1 MGPGIYRRRIR
12 IATAPGLAR
21 ADLEDDLHR
30 VGAIIRHDGARIT
43 AVEPVMIRVPWS
55 LCPQAGQRLHRLVGM
70 ALSPDPL
77 AAYRHT
83 PGPEQCT
90 HVFDM
95 AALAATHAA
104 RGTIGRD
111 YLAEV
116 PVTTP
121 GAAQAAKLYRD
132 GDMVLGW
139 TAEGTALVA
148 PDSFA
153 GRDLRRLL
161 AWAETALDADALEA
175 VMVLRRAMLISSSR
189 HVDVDAFAHAL
200 ESGYPLG
207 GCFVFQPDTAPLA
220 SRNRGTR
227 RDFSPDASPM
237 LADLDD
243 RAAE

>member
-12 IATAPGLAR
+12 ITTEPGLAR

-30 VGAIIRHDGARIT
+30 VGAVVRHDGRRVT
-43 AVEPVMIRVPWS
+43 AVEPLAIRVPWS
-55 LCPQAGQRLHRLVGM
+55 LCPEAGRRLQRLVGM
-70 ALSPDPL
+70 PLSTHPL
-77 AAYRHT
+77 AAQRHT

-90 HVFDM
+90 HMFDM
-95 AALAATHAA
+95 AALAVTHAA
-104 RGTIGRD
+104 RGTASRD

-121 GAAQAAKLYRD
+121 GAAQAARLYRD
-132 GDMVLGW
+132 GEAVLGW

-148 PDSFA
+148 PAAFA

-175 VMVLRRAMLISSSR
+175 VTVLRRAMLISGSR
-189 HVDVDAFAHAL
+189 HVDVDAFANAL

-207 GCFVFQPDTAPLA
+207 GCYVFQPDTAPRA
-220 SRNRGTR
+220 SRNRGSR
-227 RDFSPDASPM
+227 RDFSPDAAPM
-237 LADLDD
+237 LGDLDD
-243 RAAE
+243 GAAE